1 MKKSM
6 IAILVALLITACVG
20 GSILAVG
27 GAAFFNPNG
36 KPASNS
42 PVQAIDA
49 SSSSSSQT
57 TDQVAQLQSL
67 VAQYQA
73 REQQYQQR
81 EKQLQ
86 DQLTQVNAQLQSD
99 EQTVQQAQMILSALQ
114 QRGLIRITNDGRIFL
129 TQQ

>member
-1 MKKSM
+1 M
-6 IAILVALLITACVG
+6 
-20 GSILAVG
+20 
-27 GAAFFNPNG
+27 
-36 KPASNS
+36 
-42 PVQAIDA
+42 
-49 SSSSSSQT
+49 SSSAQ

-86 DQLTQVNAQLQSD
+86 DQLAQVSAQLQTD

-129 TQQ
+129 TQ